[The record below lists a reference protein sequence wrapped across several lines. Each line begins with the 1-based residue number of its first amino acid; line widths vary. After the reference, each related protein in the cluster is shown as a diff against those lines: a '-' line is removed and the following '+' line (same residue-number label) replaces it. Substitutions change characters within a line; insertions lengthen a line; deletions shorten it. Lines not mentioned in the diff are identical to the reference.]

1 MARLVLV
8 LDATEI
14 QLLRLHYLVLKQI
27 LFAKSNSSNSYLLQ
41 GTGKST
47 CIRAI
52 VRDQIPWEDSSM
64 VIVTAV
70 QNKAV
75 DVLTRMFKPFVDNMP
90 KSSDV
95 KMIVLGSSE
104 NTSLGPDAQQFT
116 LDHLLHQNPRYSKA
130 EEAILLCKDKN
141 LTKLRTHTHTY
152 THTCADA
159 YAHTYTHAF
168 CCSQTYIRTYIYTS
182 ICMHVCMYVCAS
194 VCMSVCMYIC
204 MHTYT
209 YRSVHISIYACT
221 HYV

>member
-141 LTKLRTHTHTY
+141 LTKLRMKELHLIKVIHTNTRAHTHKHILRYTAELNCARAHTHTQTHTHLQGGADGAALSWGQ
-152 THTCADA
+152 TCFL
-159 YAHTYTHAF
+159 HAL
-168 CCSQTYIRTYIYTS
+168 
-182 ICMHVCMYVCAS
+182 
-194 VCMSVCMYIC
+194 
-204 MHTYT
+204 
-209 YRSVHISIYACT
+209 
-221 HYV
+221 